1 MKYSNNINIIDKSN
15 PLFTL
20 AQDALEKEKNDQQQY
35 DVTQKLKLAWSHF
48 RPAKSNLSPTHVA
61 STAAV
66 AAAAA
71 VDDNNVE
78 VGKVI
83 EYEMKI
89 NAKTAINNY
98 NPPSLSKPCKC
109 QFFFI
114 RLISVDSAWI

>member
-78 VGKVI
+78 NPKSKWSFLLQAVRKKEQQQSVGAMPV
-83 EYEMKI
+83 
-89 NAKTAINNY
+89 
-98 NPPSLSKPCKC
+98 
-109 QFFFI
+109 
-114 RLISVDSAWI
+114 